1 MTSSDLSR
9 PAAPSKI
16 SNAVAEVRSSAHMLT
31 LQPGLYCISVVERG
45 KSGDQTGLRPTTRVS
60 APPGLSD
67 DPHDV
72 AIVGLPSSD
81 WLEAPGQAML
91 VRTVQRNTRIL
102 LTSYLPRGDATA
114 TPPKLHIQ
122 RIGDIAD
129 LPTPATEGP
138 PAKQEAAV
146 PLLAPAPPQP
156 SISAHLQDLGD
167 VQRELGDWVGTPG
180 SGRWIEGFSISPPAG
195 MAAEDLEYQVL
206 LGRGWLSPWIQ
217 GGGYCGSRGMS
228 LPALG
233 LRLRLSPAAAARYA
247 CQIEATFGDGTR
259 VGPLEAG
266 TLCEAPSL
274 APLESFRIL
283 FAAQGLDPVEAASA
297 NVVLGSRRTSR
308 RGRAKP

>member
-1 MTSSDLSR
+1 MTSTDPPRL
-9 PAAPSKI
+9 AAPSKI

-31 LQPGLYCISVVERG
+31 LQPGLYCISVAERG
-45 KSGDQTGLRPTTRVS
+45 KSGDQAGLRPTTRVS
-60 APPGLSD
+60 APPGLPG
-67 DPHDV
+67 DPHDL
-72 AIVGLPSSD
+72 AIVGLPSSE

-91 VRTVQRNTRIL
+91 VRTAQRNTRIL

-129 LPTPATEGP
+129 LSTPVTEGL
-138 PAKQEAAV
+138 PAKLDAAV
-146 PLLAPAPPQP
+146 PLLAPAQP

-167 VQRELGDWVGTPG
+167 VQREFGDWVGTPG

-195 MAAEDLEYQVL
+195 MAAEDLEYQVV

-259 VGPLEAG
+259 MGPFEAG

-283 FAAQGLDPVEAASA
+283 FAVQGLDPAEAASA

-308 RGRAKP
+308 RGVRAKL